1 VAPTTGRWTNGS
13 TSNYNDVVEI
23 LFKEEQEEKIV
34 LIRVLGVPMDLG
46 ADRRGV
52 DIGPSAIRYANLQ
65 EQLER
70 IGHIVQDK
78 GNLFV
83 PQPESH
89 PTGHPRVKYLDP
101 IVQVCEELANQVAT
115 ALQEGQFP
123 LVLGGD
129 HSIALG
135 SISGV
140 ARVHKNIGV
149 LWIDAHSDFN
159 TEDTS
164 PSGNIHGMILAALAG
179 VGNQRLVD
187 IDNWSPKINKDTIV
201 IVGARDIDSGEQ
213 ALLRANNIHVFTMSH
228 IDLHGIS
235 SIMSQAVA
243 LAGQNDNPIH
253 LSLDMDA
260 LDPREAPGVGTPV
273 RGGLSYRE
281 AHLAM
286 EIVADTGRLIS
297 MDVVE
302 VNAILDRENAT
313 ARLAVELVLS
323 ALGKKIL

>member
-1 VAPTTGRWTNGS
+1 M
-13 TSNYNDVVEI
+13 
-23 LFKEEQEEKIV
+23 Q
-34 LIRVLGVPMDLG
+34 IRIIGAPMDLG

-52 DIGPSAIRYANLQ
+52 DIGPSAIRYAGLSDRLQ
-65 EQLER
+65 QLGYTVHD
-70 IGHIVQDK
+70 IGNIVI
-78 GNLFV
+78 
-83 PQPESH
+83 PQPESQAE
-89 PTGHPRVKYLDP
+89 GNPRLKYLDP
-101 IVQVCEELANQVAT
+101 IVHASEELARIVT
-115 ALQEGQFP
+115 TSLQEGEFP
-123 LVLGGD
+123 LILGGD

-140 ARVHKNIGV
+140 ARIHKPLGV
-149 LWIDAHSDFN
+149 IWLDAHPDFN
-159 TEDTS
+159 TGETS

-179 VGNQRLVD
+179 LGASQLTDVGG
-187 IDNWSPKINKDTIV
+187 WSPKLDPAHIV
-201 IVGARDIDSGEQ
+201 IVGARDIDVDERD
-213 ALLRANNIHVFTMSH
+213 ALRKHHIHVFTMSD
-228 IDLHGIS
+228 IDRNGIS
-235 SIMSQAVA
+235 DVMRQANA
-243 LAGQNDNPIH
+243 IAGQNDNPIH

-286 EIVADTGRLIS
+286 EMIADTNRLVS

-313 ARLAVELVLS
+313 AQLAVELTLS